1 MFATVRKML
10 HRLTAIFS
18 KLNSIM
24 RQLLILCCCV
34 WALVACDNKAP
45 TTNLSFANTD
55 ITGADFGRDFE
66 LTDHT
71 GQRRSLA
78 DYRGKVVALFFGFA
92 QCPDICPTTLSD
104 LAQVK
109 QQLGADGDKLQ
120 VLFITLDPQRDTQEI
135 LASFVP
141 AFDPSFV
148 ALRGTQA
155 EIDKVTK
162 DFKVFAQK
170 VPGKDGG
177 AYTIDHT
184 AATYVYDPQGRL
196 RLFVRHGQVASLT
209 ADIKQLMGAAN

>member
-1 MFATVRKML
+1 
-10 HRLTAIFS
+10 
-18 KLNSIM
+18 M
-24 RQLLILCCCV
+24 RRLLILLCCV
-34 WALVACDNKAP
+34 CALVACDSKVP
-45 TTNLSFANTD
+45 TPKVSFANTD
-55 ITGADFGRDFE
+55 VTGSDFGRDFE

-109 QQLGADGDKLQ
+109 QQLGKDGDKLQ
-120 VLFITLDPQRDTQEI
+120 VLFITVDPERDTQEV

-141 AFDPSFV
+141 VFDSSFV
-148 ALRGTQA
+148 ALRGDKA
-155 EIDKVTK
+155 ETDKVTK

-170 VPGKDGG
+170 VAGKDGG

-196 RLFVRHGQVASLT
+196 RLFVRHGQTLSLVG
-209 ADIKQLMGAAN
+209 DVKQLIAEAR

>member
-1 MFATVRKML
+1 MMR
-10 HRLTAIFS
+10 RLFI
-18 KLNSIM
+18 L
-24 RQLLILCCCV
+24 LCCLG
-34 WALVACDNKAP
+34 ALAACDTKTSAPKA
-45 TTNLSFANTD
+45 SFANTD
-55 ITGADFGRDFE
+55 ITGSDFGREFS

-71 GQRRSLA
+71 GQRRTLA
-78 DYRGKVVALFFGFA
+78 DYRGKVVAVFFGFA

-120 VLFITLDPQRDTQEI
+120 VLFITVDPERDTQEI

-148 ALRGTQA
+148 ALRGDKA

-170 VPGKDGG
+170 VAGKDGG

-184 AATYVYDPQGRL
+184 AATYVYDTQGRM
-196 RLFVRHGQVASLT
+196 RLFVRHGQTISLVG
-209 ADIKQLMGAAN
+209 DIKKLIAEAR

>member
-1 MFATVRKML
+1 
-10 HRLTAIFS
+10 
-18 KLNSIM
+18 
-24 RQLLILCCCV
+24 
-34 WALVACDNKAP
+34 LVACDSKTSAPKA
-45 TTNLSFANTD
+45 SFANTD
-55 ITGADFGRDFE
+55 ITGSDFGRDFE

-71 GQRRSLA
+71 GQRRTLA
-78 DYRGKVVALFFGFA
+78 DYRGKVVALFFGFT

-109 QQLGADGDKLQ
+109 QQLGSDGDKLQ
-120 VLFITLDPQRDTQEI
+120 VLFITVDPERDTQEI

-148 ALRGTQA
+148 ALRGDKA

-170 VPGKDGG
+170 VAGKDGG

-184 AATYVYDPQGRL
+184 AATYVYDTQGRM
-196 RLFVRHGQVASLT
+196 RLFVRHGQTISLVG
-209 ADIKQLMGAAN
+209 DIKKLIAEAR

>member
-1 MFATVRKML
+1 
-10 HRLTAIFS
+10 
-18 KLNSIM
+18 M
-24 RQLLILCCCV
+24 RQLLILCFCV
-34 WALVACDNKAP
+34 WALVACDN
-45 TTNLSFANTD
+45 TTPIPKTSFANTD
-55 ITGADFGRDFE
+55 ISGADFGRDFE

-71 GQRRSLA
+71 GKRRNLA
-78 DYRGKVVALFFGFA
+78 DYRGKVVALFFGFTH
-92 QCPDICPTTLSD
+92 CPDICPTTLSD

>member
-1 MFATVRKML
+1 
-10 HRLTAIFS
+10 
-18 KLNSIM
+18 M

-34 WALVACDNKAP
+34 WALVACDNKTP
-45 TTNLSFANTD
+45 MTKLSFANTD

-66 LTDHT
+66 LTDHN
-71 GQRRSLA
+71 GKRRSLV

-104 LAQVK
+104 LARVK
-109 QQLGADGDKLQ
+109 QQLGADSDKLQ
-120 VLFITLDPQRDTQEI
+120 VLFVTLDPPRDTQEI

-141 AFDPSFV
+141 AFDPSFIG
-148 ALRGTQA
+148 LRGTQD

-177 AYTIDHT
+177 VYTIDHT
-184 AATYVYDPQGRL
+184 AAIYVYDPQGRL
-196 RLFVRHGQVASLT
+196 RLFVRHGHTMTLT
-209 ADIKQLMGAAN
+209 DDIKALLKGV

>member
-1 MFATVRKML
+1 MR
-10 HRLTAIFS
+10 RL
-18 KLNSIM
+18 
-24 RQLLILCCCV
+24 LLLLCCL
-34 WALVACDNKAP
+34 WALVACDTKTSAPKA
-45 TTNLSFANTD
+45 SFSNTD
-55 ITGADFGRDFE
+55 ITGSDFGRDFE

-71 GQRRSLA
+71 GQRRTLA
-78 DYRGKVVALFFGFA
+78 DYRGKVVALFFGFT

-109 QQLGADGDKLQ
+109 QQLGSDGDKLQ
-120 VLFITLDPQRDTQEI
+120 VLFITVDPERDTQEI

-148 ALRGTQA
+148 ALRGDKA

-170 VPGKDGG
+170 VAGKDGG

-184 AATYVYDPQGRL
+184 AATYVYDTQGRM
-196 RLFVRHGQVASLT
+196 RLFVRHGQTISLVG
-209 ADIKQLMGAAN
+209 DIKKLIAEAR